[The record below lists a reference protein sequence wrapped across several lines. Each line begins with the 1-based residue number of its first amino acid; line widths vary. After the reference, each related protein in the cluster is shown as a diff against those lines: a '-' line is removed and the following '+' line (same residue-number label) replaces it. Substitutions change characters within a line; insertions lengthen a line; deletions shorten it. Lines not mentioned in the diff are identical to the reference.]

1 MKVIIGICFI
11 VLSSC
16 ASYGEKI
23 DRSYANEIKEGVTT
37 EANILQNLGKPTSI
51 GLSSSGDRTMTYMH
65 FSTEVK
71 AATFIPIVGIFAGGS
86 DSQTT
91 VFIITID
98 GKTGL
103 VKDWNYNESNSE
115 VNNGVSSK

>member
-1 MKVIIGICFI
+1 
-11 VLSSC
+11 
-16 ASYGEKI
+16 
-23 DRSYANEIKEGVTT
+23 
-37 EANILQNLGKPTSI
+37 
-51 GLSSSGDRTMTYMH
+51 MTYMH